1 MVGLGFDGVSNMSR
15 VMFLEVSPKR
25 HAKFLKQKEMTTT
38 RWTTQESSR
47 KGFTAELPNIIKT
60 LNELTKECDD
70 KVSSEAK
77 SFLRQ
82 CWILWALYF
91 ENNSPSHKSSLIT
104 RSVSHY

>member
-1 MVGLGFDGVSNMSR
+1 MITSEMLNLGLDISGVVGLGFDGVSNMSR

-38 RWTTQESSR
+38 RWTAQESSR
-47 KGFTAELPNIIKT
+47 KGFTAELPTIIKT

-77 SFLRQ
+77 
-82 CWILWALYF
+82 IY
-91 ENNSPSHKSSLIT
+91 
-104 RSVSHY
+104 